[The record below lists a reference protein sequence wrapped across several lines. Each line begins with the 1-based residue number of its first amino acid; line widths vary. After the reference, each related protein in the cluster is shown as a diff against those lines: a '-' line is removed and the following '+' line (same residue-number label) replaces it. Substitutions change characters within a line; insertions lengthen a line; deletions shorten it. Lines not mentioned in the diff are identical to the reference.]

1 MGYLWL
7 EDILGLLRVPS
18 QRVIVTPGHETVRL
32 GLFLVDERLLLP
44 LTLDRGSPNEVAK
57 QQKIIYHDAFIKKI
71 NGWSSIKETLILNFL
86 VLV

>member
-44 LTLDRGSPNEVAK
+44 LALDGQGVTYKVASNTLFYHLSVSRSLARPPKSGKGSHYQEK
-57 QQKIIYHDAFIKKI
+57 
-71 NGWSSIKETLILNFL
+71 
-86 VLV
+86 